1 MSNEPNIIH
10 TVNRLIMYTT
20 FEIYHVVL
28 LLTTFFPPELIPPI
42 LSRAEF
48 SLRDVAQDDRHARI
62 TELEAPST
70 RLFGAVRGKVRMK
83 QPVQRVRSMP
93 RSRDQRLVSQPEVV
107 WKNYLGQ
114 EQVEIDYVVI
124 AGQRP

>member
-1 MSNEPNIIH
+1 VP
-10 TVNRLIMYTT
+10 
-20 FEIYHVVL
+20 
-28 LLTTFFPPELIPPI
+28 
-42 LSRAEF
+42 
-48 SLRDVAQDDRHARI
+48 
-62 TELEAPST
+62 
-70 RLFGAVRGKVRMK
+70 
-83 QPVQRVRSMP
+83 RVRSMP